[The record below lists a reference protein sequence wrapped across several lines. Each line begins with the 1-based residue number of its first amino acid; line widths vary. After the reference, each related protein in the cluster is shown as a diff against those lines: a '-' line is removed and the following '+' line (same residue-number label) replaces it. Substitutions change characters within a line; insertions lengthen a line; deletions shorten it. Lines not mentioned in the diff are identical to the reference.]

1 MDIKLKEINSY
12 GREVMIEL
20 PWNEIEQDFDK
31 AIRKFSKRVKL
42 PGFRPGKIPRKVL
55 MNQFKPSIE
64 ADFIEN
70 SVNNYYLKAL
80 KEKEIVPVNMGSVSE
95 VNFNH
100 GEHFKFKVTF
110 EVEPQIK
117 LPRMKKNLLKVEKTK
132 YVCDDDD
139 IDLAIEEVRNGHAEV
154 KTIEDGAQSGDFVI
168 CDLQEVDNTGVPIIG
183 KKLETRYVK
192 VGEPPFDN
200 ENEKKLL
207 GVKPNDLVKVMVPID
222 ENNSLSN
229 FELSVKNV
237 ERQIL
242 PELNDEFVKLADPKS
257 KDISEYREK
266 VKENLDKAYANRSD
280 EAFNQNICDA
290 MIEKI
295 NPEFPPSMAESYL
308 KHIIEDISKNNSEMD
323 KDKAKEIYKPMA
335 ERNLK
340 WYLIRSAIIQS
351 QSFEISKEDISNEIE
366 DRKKINPDH
375 AKDIDNYFKKP
386 SNRSRLSD
394 DLMEK
399 NILAYL
405 KEFTKIKEVKLAT
418 KDLRKQSEVKTT

>member
-12 GREVMIEL
+12 GREVMIDL
-20 PWNEIEQDFDK
+20 PWNEIEEDFNK
-31 AIRKFSKRVKL
+31 AIRIFSKRVKL

-80 KEKEIVPVNMGSVSE
+80 KEKEIVPVNMGSVSD

-100 GEHFKFKVTF
+100 GDHFKFKVTF

-192 VGEPPFDN
+192 VGQPPFDN

-207 GVKPNDLVKVMVPID
+207 GVKPNDSVKVMVPID

-351 QSFEISKEDISNEIE
+351 QSFEISKEDILKEIE

-418 KDLRKQSEVKTT
+418 KDLRKQSEVKST

>member
-12 GREVMIEL
+12 EKEIMINL
-20 PWNEIEQDFDK
+20 FWDEIDNDFEK
-31 AIRKFSKRVKL
+31 AIRKFSKRIKL

-55 MNQFKPSIE
+55 MNQFQSAIE

-70 SVNNYYLKAL
+70 SLNNYYLQAL
-80 KEKEIVPVNMGSVSE
+80 KEKEIVPVNMGSVSD
-95 VNFNH
+95 VDFDH
-100 GEHFKFKVTF
+100 GGHFKFKVTF

-117 LPRMKKNLLKVEKTK
+117 LPRMKKNLLKVEKTI
-132 YVCDDDD
+132 YVCDDED
-139 IDLAIEEVRNGHAEV
+139 INLAIEEVRNGHAQV
-154 KTIEDGAQSGDFVI
+154 KTIEDGAQSGDFVV
-168 CDLQEVDNTGVPIIG
+168 CDLQEIDTSGVPIIG

-192 VGEPPFDN
+192 VGQPPFDN

-207 GVKPNDLVKVMVPID
+207 GVKPKDSVKVMVPID
-222 ENNSLSN
+222 ENNNLGN
-229 FELSVKNV
+229 FELLVKNV

-242 PELNDEFVKLADPKS
+242 PELNDDFVKLVDPKS
-257 KDISEYREK
+257 KDMLEYRDK
-266 VKENLDKAYANRSD
+266 VKENLDKAYDNRSE
-280 EAFNQNICDA
+280 EALNQSLSDA

-308 KHIIEDISKNNSEMD
+308 GHIIEDISKNNKEMD
-323 KDKAKEIYKPMA
+323 KEKAKEIYKPMA

-340 WYLIRSAIIQS
+340 WYLIRNTIIES
-351 QSFEISKEDISNEIE
+351 QSFEISKDDISREIE
-366 DRKKINPDH
+366 DRKEINPDH

-399 NILAYL
+399 KILAYL
-405 KEFTKIKEVKLAT
+405 KEFAKIKEVKVAT
-418 KDLRKQSEVKTT
+418 KDLRKQSEVKST

>member
-12 GREVMIEL
+12 EKEIMINL
-20 PWNEIEQDFDK
+20 FWDEIDNDFEK
-31 AIRKFSKRVKL
+31 AIRKFSKRIKL

-55 MNQFKPSIE
+55 MNQFQSAIE

-70 SVNNYYLKAL
+70 SLNNYYLQAL
-80 KEKEIVPVNMGSVSE
+80 KEKEIVPVNMGSVSD
-95 VNFNH
+95 VDFDH
-100 GEHFKFKVTF
+100 GGHFKFKVTF

-117 LPRMKKNLLKVEKTK
+117 LPRMKKNLLKVEKTI
-132 YVCDDDD
+132 YVCDDED
-139 IDLAIEEVRNGHAEV
+139 INLAIEEVRNGHAQV
-154 KTIEDGAQSGDFVI
+154 KTIEDGAQSGDFVV
-168 CDLQEVDNTGVPIIG
+168 CDLQEIDTSGVPIIG

-192 VGEPPFDN
+192 VGQPPFDN

-207 GVKPNDLVKVMVPID
+207 GVKPKDSVKVMVPID
-222 ENNSLSN
+222 ENNNLGN
-229 FELSVKNV
+229 FELLVKNV

-242 PELNDEFVKLADPKS
+242 PELNDDFVKLVDPKS
-257 KDISEYREK
+257 KDMLEYRDK
-266 VKENLDKAYANRSD
+266 VKENLDKAYDNRSE
-280 EAFNQNICDA
+280 EALNQSLSDA

-308 KHIIEDISKNNSEMD
+308 GHIIEDISKNNKEMD
-323 KDKAKEIYKPMA
+323 KEKAKEIYKPMA

-340 WYLIRSAIIQS
+340 WYLIRNVLIES
-351 QSFEISKEDISNEIE
+351 QSFEISKDDISQEIE
-366 DRKKINPDH
+366 DRKEINPDH

-399 NILAYL
+399 KILAYL
-405 KEFTKIKEVKLAT
+405 KEFAKIKEVKVAT
-418 KDLRKQSEVKTT
+418 KDLRKQSEVKST

>member
-12 GREVMIEL
+12 GREVMIDL

-80 KEKEIVPVNMGSVSE
+80 KEKEIVPVNMGSVSD

>member
-12 GREVMIEL
+12 GREVMIDL

-31 AIRKFSKRVKL
+31 AIRKFSKRVNL

-80 KEKEIVPVNMGSVSE
+80 KEKEIVPVNMGSVSD

-117 LPRMKKNLLKVEKTK
+117 LPRMKRNLLKVEKTK

-192 VGEPPFDN
+192 VGQPPFDN

-207 GVKPNDLVKVMVPID
+207 GVKPNDSVKVMVPID

-418 KDLRKQSEVKTT
+418 KDLRKQSEVKST

>member
-12 GREVMIEL
+12 GREVMIDL

-80 KEKEIVPVNMGSVSE
+80 KEKEIVPVNMGSVSD

-351 QSFEISKEDISNEIE
+351 QSFEISKEDILNEIE

-375 AKDIDNYFKKP
+375 AKDIDNFFKKP

-418 KDLRKQSEVKTT
+418 KDLRKQSEVKST

>member
-12 GREVMIEL
+12 GREVMIDL
-20 PWNEIEQDFDK
+20 PWNEIEQDFEK

-257 KDISEYREK
+257 KDLSEYREK

-418 KDLRKQSEVKTT
+418 KDLRKQSEVKST

>member
-12 GREVMIEL
+12 GREFMIDL

-80 KEKEIVPVNMGSVSE
+80 KEKEIVPVNMGSVSD
-95 VNFNH
+95 VNFNY

-192 VGEPPFDN
+192 VGQPPFDN

-207 GVKPNDLVKVMVPID
+207 GVKPNDSVKVMVPID

-323 KDKAKEIYKPMA
+323 QDKAKEIYKPVA

-340 WYLIRSAIIQS
+340 WYLIRNAIIQS
-351 QSFEISKEDISNEIE
+351 QSFEISKEDILKEIE
-366 DRKKINPDH
+366 DRKNINLDH

-399 NILAYL
+399 KILAYL
-405 KEFTKIKEVKLAT
+405 KEFAKIKEVKLAT

>member
-1 MDIKLKEINSY
+1 MKIKIKEINSY
-12 GREVMIEL
+12 GREVMIDL

-80 KEKEIVPVNMGSVSE
+80 KEKEIVPVNMGSVSD

-132 YVCDDDD
+132 YVCDADD

-192 VGEPPFDN
+192 VGQPPFDN
-200 ENEKKLL
+200 ENEEKLL
-207 GVKPNDLVKVMVPID
+207 GVKPNDSVKVMVPID

-418 KDLRKQSEVKTT
+418 KDLRKQSEVKST

>member
-12 GREVMIEL
+12 GREVMIDL

-80 KEKEIVPVNMGSVSE
+80 KEKEIVPVNMGSVSD
-95 VNFNH
+95 VNFNY

-154 KTIEDGAQSGDFVI
+154 KTIEDGAQLGDFVI

-192 VGEPPFDN
+192 VGQPPFDN

-207 GVKPNDLVKVMVPID
+207 GVKPNDSVKVMVPID

-375 AKDIDNYFKKP
+375 AKDIDNFFKKP

-418 KDLRKQSEVKTT
+418 KDLRKQSEVKST

>member
-12 GREVMIEL
+12 GREVMIDL

-80 KEKEIVPVNMGSVSE
+80 KEKEIVPVNMGSVRD

-100 GEHFKFKVTF
+100 GENFKFKVTF

-154 KTIEDGAQSGDFVI
+154 KTIEDGAQLGDFVI

-192 VGEPPFDN
+192 VGQPPFDN

-207 GVKPNDLVKVMVPID
+207 GVKPNDSVKVMVPID

-375 AKDIDNYFKKP
+375 AKDIDNFFKKP

-418 KDLRKQSEVKTT
+418 KDLRKQSEVKST

>member
-1 MDIKLKEINSY
+1 MEIKLKEINSY
-12 GREVMIEL
+12 GREVMIDL

-80 KEKEIVPVNMGSVSE
+80 KEKEIVPVNMGSVSD

-192 VGEPPFDN
+192 VGQPPFDN

-308 KHIIEDISKNNSEMD
+308 KHIIEDISKNNTEMD

-418 KDLRKQSEVKTT
+418 KDLRKQSEVKST

>member
-12 GREVMIEL
+12 EKEIMINL
-20 PWNEIEQDFDK
+20 NWNEIEKDFEK
-31 AIRKFSKRVKL
+31 AIRKFSKRIKL

-55 MNQFKPSIE
+55 MNQFQSAIE
-64 ADFIEN
+64 ADFIE
-70 SVNNYYLKAL
+70 SSLNNYYLQAL
-80 KEKEIVPVNMGSVSE
+80 KEKEMVPVNMGSVSD
-95 VNFNH
+95 VDFDH
-100 GEHFKFKVTF
+100 GGHFKFKVTF

-117 LPRMKKNLLKVEKTK
+117 LPRMKKNLLKVEKTI
-132 YVCDDDD
+132 YVCDDED
-139 IDLAIEEVRNGHAEV
+139 INLAIEEVRNGHAQV
-154 KTIEDGAQSGDFVI
+154 KTIEDGAQSGDFVV
-168 CDLQEVDNTGVPIIG
+168 CDLQEIDTSGVPIIG

-192 VGEPPFDN
+192 VGQPPFDN

-207 GVKPNDLVKVMVPID
+207 GIKPKDSVKVMVPID
-222 ENNSLSN
+222 ENNNLSN
-229 FELSVKNV
+229 FELLVKNV

-308 KHIIEDISKNNSEMD
+308 GHIIEDISKNNKEMD
-323 KDKAKEIYKPMA
+323 KEKAKEIYKPMA

-340 WYLIRSAIIQS
+340 WYLIRNAIIES
-351 QSFEISKEDISNEIE
+351 QSFEILKDDISQEIE
-366 DRKKINPDH
+366 DRKEVNPDH

-399 NILAYL
+399 KILAYL
-405 KEFTKIKEVKLAT
+405 KEFAKIKEVKLAT
-418 KDLRKQSEVKTT
+418 KDLRKQSEVKST

>member
-12 GREVMIEL
+12 GREVMIDL

-80 KEKEIVPVNMGSVSE
+80 KEKEIVPVNMGSVRD
-95 VNFNH
+95 VKFNH

-139 IDLAIEEVRNGHAEV
+139 IDLAIEEVRNGHAKV

-308 KHIIEDISKNNSEMD
+308 KHIIEDISKNNTEMD

-418 KDLRKQSEVKTT
+418 KDLRKQSEVKST

>member
-1 MDIKLKEINSY
+1 
-12 GREVMIEL
+12 
-20 PWNEIEQDFDK
+20 
-31 AIRKFSKRVKL
+31 
-42 PGFRPGKIPRKVL
+42 
-55 MNQFKPSIE
+55 
-64 ADFIEN
+64 
-70 SVNNYYLKAL
+70 
-80 KEKEIVPVNMGSVSE
+80 
-95 VNFNH
+95 
-100 GEHFKFKVTF
+100 
-110 EVEPQIK
+110 
-117 LPRMKKNLLKVEKTK
+117 
-132 YVCDDDD
+132 
-139 IDLAIEEVRNGHAEV
+139 
-154 KTIEDGAQSGDFVI
+154 
-168 CDLQEVDNTGVPIIG
+168 
-183 KKLETRYVK
+183 
-192 VGEPPFDN
+192 
-200 ENEKKLL
+200 
-207 GVKPNDLVKVMVPID
+207 VKVMVPID

-351 QSFEISKEDISNEIE
+351 QSFEISKEDILNEIE

-418 KDLRKQSEVKTT
+418 KDLRKQSEVKST